1 MTDIR
6 RVLVFLFALLLFKA
20 SALGVPASRSAR
32 RQAESAAAV
41 RDAIVVIEALD
52 SDGEMMMRSSG
63 FFIAADKIVTNYYAI
78 EYAASAT
85 VKTNDDKAYEVAG
98 MLAGDKD
105 ANLALL
111 QLKTPLTN
119 PHVLPVR
126 AGLPAKGEK
135 LQVIGAPSWPAWF
148 TNGGVA
154 QSFSEG
160 RIEEIETLP
169 NQDKVIKI
177 SSAFFSGVTGSV
189 VVDDK
194 GGVVGIVDV
203 RLTRMDPLQYLI
215 PGGEIVALRP
225 GALRTLASYLDKNG
239 ESYRHAAAKRMSYRA
254 WDALANGGN
263 EFQKKS
269 KALTYF
275 MRTVSNFP
283 EFAGDWF
290 QIGLCF
296 SSSGDP
302 VDTEEAI
309 KAYKRA
315 AEVETILFL
324 KFFPL
329 YEICKLQTQA
339 KLAEAVATCNDALL
353 LNPSN
358 REAERELGIA
368 YLHTDRKQEAVEYF
382 KKLVLRYPNESET
395 HYNLGYAYAIAGNR
409 NAALQEYQ
417 VVKQRDSRSANILLG
432 FIDTYAPEKL
442 SR

>member
-1 MTDIR
+1 MMDVR
-6 RVLVFLFALLLFKA
+6 RVLVLLFALLLFKA
-20 SALGVPASRSAR
+20 SALGVPAGWSVR
-32 RQAESAAAV
+32 RQAERASAV
-41 RDAIVVIEALD
+41 RDAIVVVEALD
-52 SDGEMMMRSSG
+52 SDGEIMTRSAG

-78 EYAASAT
+78 EYAGSAI
-85 VKTNDDKAYEVAG
+85 VKTNDDRAYEVAG
-98 MLAGDKD
+98 MLAGNKD
-105 ANLALL
+105 ADLALL

-119 PHVLPVR
+119 PHILPVR

-135 LQVIGAPSWPAWF
+135 LQVIGAPSWPTWF
-148 TNGGVA
+148 TNGDVA

-160 RIEEIETLP
+160 RVEEIETLP
-169 NQDKVIKI
+169 TQGKVIKI

-189 VVDDK
+189 VVDDT
-194 GGVVGIVDV
+194 GSVVGIVNV
-203 RLTRMDPLQYLI
+203 RLTRIDPLQYLI

-225 GALRTLASYLDKNG
+225 GALRTLASGLDNNG

-263 EFQKKS
+263 AVQKGG

-275 MRTVSNFP
+275 MRAVSNFP
-283 EFAGDWF
+283 ESASDWF
-290 QIGLCF
+290 QIGLRF

-339 KLAEAVATCNDALL
+339 KSAEAVTTCNDALL

-358 REAERELGIA
+358 REVERELGLA
-368 YLHTDRKQEAVEYF
+368 YLRTDRKQEAVEYF

-417 VVKQRDSRSANILLG
+417 VVKQGDSRRANLLLE
-432 FIDTYAPEKL
+432 FINKYAPEKL
-442 SR
+442 PH